1 MAKEKNTNVVMQFL
15 TRISVY
21 NM

>member
-1 MAKEKNTNVVMQFL
+1 MAKEKNTNVFMQFL

>member
-1 MAKEKNTNVVMQFL
+1 MAKEKNTNVVMQLL